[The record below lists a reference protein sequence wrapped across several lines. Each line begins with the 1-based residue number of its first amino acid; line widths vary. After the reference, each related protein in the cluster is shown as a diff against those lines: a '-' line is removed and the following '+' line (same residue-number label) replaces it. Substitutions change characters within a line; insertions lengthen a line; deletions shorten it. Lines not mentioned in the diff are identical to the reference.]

1 MAKFFRNGKL
11 IEWDSENP
19 TITCLMSVYNGETY
33 LKEAIDSILDQSYSN
48 FEYLIINDC
57 STDNS
62 VSILKSYDDP
72 RIRLIHNDVNLGLT
86 KSLNKGLSMAKGKYI
101 ARMDADDW
109 SFQDRFKFQLDFH
122 ESKKEAYFSFDTNDN
137 DIVKSLNK
145 IDQSYINDYLRL
157 RLLFGNYINHS
168 SAFFLKSSIHYD
180 ISYKRTQDY
189 KLWIEFVNYY
199 KFHCHFEKLVEIR
212 IHSKSISSQNKKE
225 QQFAANLAQENYFY
239 SLFGIQF
246 DRFVINRLMNKQD
259 RFNSNDLVI
268 YYNLFIEMKQI
279 LMKKSEFQRKSIQL
293 LFNTKWNEITKSAK
307 YENIFV
313 KFRFNK
319 MVKF

>member
-1 MAKFFRNGKL
+1 MANFFRNGKL

-19 TITCLMSVYNGETY
+19 VITCLMSVYNGETY
-33 LKEAIDSILDQSYSN
+33 LKKAIDSILDQSYTN

-62 VSILKSYDDP
+62 VSIIKSYNDS
-72 RIRLIHNDVNLGLT
+72 RIRFIHNEVNIGLT
-86 KSLNKGLSMAKGKYI
+86 KSLNKGLVLARGKYI

-109 SFQDRFKFQLDFH
+109 SFQDRFKIQLDFH
-122 ESKKEAYFSFDTNDN
+122 ESKKEAYLSFNTNDE
-137 DIVKSLNK
+137 DILITLKKVEQIYK
-145 IDQSYINDYLRL
+145 DDYLKL

-189 KLWIEFVNYY
+189 KLWIDFVNYY
-199 KFHCHFEKLVEIR
+199 KFHCHSEKLVEIR
-212 IHSKSISSQNKKE
+212 IHSKSISYQNKNE
-225 QQFAANLAQENYFY
+225 QQFAAKLAQEYYFY
-239 SLFGIQF
+239 SLFGTQF
-246 DRFVINRLMNKQD
+246 DRLFLNRLMNKQD
-259 RFNSNDLVI
+259 RFNSSDLVV
-268 YYNLFIEMKQI
+268 YKKLFSKMKQM
-279 LMKKSEFQRKSIQL
+279 LLEKNEFHKESIKL
-293 LFNTKWNEITKSAK
+293 LLNTKWSEITKSAK

-313 KFRFNK
+313 KYRFMK